1 MVQTFKNP
9 LRFLCGILLFT
20 AAATAEETVVEFDPG
35 RTKVEFTLADVLH
48 TVKGTFKLKTG
59 KIHFDPSTGAAGGS
73 LIIDARSGDS
83 GSSARDSRM
92 HKNIL
97 ESQKY
102 PEITF
107 TVRRVNGRVA
117 AEGDSQVE
125 VEGTFNIH
133 GADHPLKLVAKV
145 GVKDAQI
152 TASMHFVVP
161 YAQWGMKNPSTFILR
176 VSDKVDIDI
185 QAQGRVTAGKL

>member
-9 LRFLCGILLFT
+9 LRYLIPILLS
-20 AAATAEETVVEFDPG
+20 AAVATAQETVVEFDPG

-48 TVKGTFKLKTG
+48 TVKGTFKLKAG
-59 KIHFDPSTGAAGGS
+59 KMHFDPSTGAAGGS

-83 GSSARDSRM
+83 GSSARDGRM

-102 PEITF
+102 PDITF
-107 TVRRVNGRVA
+107 TVQRVDGRVA

-133 GADHPLKLVAKV
+133 GADHPLKLAAKV

-185 QAQGRVTAGKL
+185 QARGRVVGGKL